1 MAGKDKAARY
11 PGPDFDPEAIEDE
24 VHRRT
29 FPDALA
35 REKARR
41 EIFDPEKIDDEMH
54 AGMAQRA
61 SAIRK
66 SRKTGRRRQLVFLML
81 LAIAG
86 ALVIALIAA
95 FAVTLFP

>member
-1 MAGKDKAARY
+1 MDNKDKAPRY
-11 PGPDFDPEAIEDE
+11 PDPDFDPEAIEDE

-54 AGMAQRA
+54 AGMAQRV
-61 SAIRK
+61 SAIRNA
-66 SRKTGRRRQLVFLML
+66 RHAERGRRWMFWSL
-81 LAIAG
+81 LAA
-86 ALVIALIAA
+86 AVVVITGA
-95 FAVTLFP
+95 FAVFGTALFR